1 MTVKEAV
8 TNTHTGKIYNLRAS
22 PIQSEFLFMEVMN
35 IWKILERTNL
45 GSGQVTKKKKK
56 TRVLSQTKFGGDLL
70 PGLFLFLS
78 AVWFKTSQIVQ
89 EDYVLIISFSCSS
102 SLSSVA

>member
-1 MTVKEAV
+1 
-8 TNTHTGKIYNLRAS
+8 
-22 PIQSEFLFMEVMN
+22 MEN
-35 IWKILERTNL
+35 IRTNQL
-45 GSGQVTKKKKK
+45 GKRPNNQKKKK
-56 TRVLSQTKFGGDLL
+56 TRVLSQTKLGGDLL

-102 SLSSVA
+102 SLPSVA